1 MATQNISSLT
11 SAIYKSRLTLLE
23 LMEQQNYNTYTY
35 TGFSI
40 NEVNTMKT
48 NNQLDMLLE
57 KKITEKQTIE
67 TVDKQ
72 QIAIQVEQKDQH
84 KKIYIKY
91 YLNKALIP
99 NNLQDIIDD
108 LFNIEQI
115 LTKKDTLFIVVKD
128 EVNDTMQSTVKHI
141 WEKDGIFIIIL
152 SLKRLKFNILKHVLV
167 PPHRVLSQDELIQ
180 IKNKYNIIN
189 DKQFPEISRFDPVAQ
204 VIGIRPGEVCEII
217 RPSKI
222 ALTEPYY
229 RICIS

>member
-1 MATQNISSLT
+1 MASQNISSLT

-23 LMEQQNYNTYTY
+23 LMNKQNYNTYTY
-35 TGFSI
+35 EGFSI

-57 KKITEKQTIE
+57 KKTIQENTIQTNNNTI
-67 TVDKQ
+67 
-72 QIAIQVEQKDQH
+72 IQVEQKDEP

-91 YLNKALIP
+91 YLNKSLRP

-115 LTKKDTLFIVVKD
+115 LNKKDTLLIVVKD
-128 EVNDTMQSTVKHI
+128 EVNDTMQNTIKHI
-141 WEKDGIFIIIL
+141 WEKDRIFVIII
-152 SLKRLKFNILKHVLV
+152 SLKRLQFNILNHILV
-167 PPHRVLSQDELIQ
+167 PSHRVLGQDELIQ
-180 IKNKYNIIN
+180 VKKRYNIIN

>member
-1 MATQNISSLT
+1 MASQNISSLT

-23 LMEQQNYNTYTY
+23 LMNKQNYNTYTY
-35 TGFSI
+35 EGFSI

-57 KKITEKQTIE
+57 KKVLQENKIQTDENTSTIIQTETK
-67 TVDKQ
+67 
-72 QIAIQVEQKDQH
+72 EQS
-84 KKIYIKY
+84 KKVYIKY
-91 YLNKALIP
+91 YLNKSLRP

-115 LTKKDTLFIVVKD
+115 LNKKDTLLIVVKD
-128 EVNDTMQSTVKHI
+128 EVNDTMQNTIKHI
-141 WEKDGIFIIIL
+141 WEKDGIFVIII
-152 SLKRLKFNILKHVLV
+152 SLKRLQFNILNHVLV

-180 IKNKYNIIN
+180 IKKKYNIIN

>member
-23 LMEQQNYNTYTY
+23 LMNKQNYNTYTY
-35 TGFSI
+35 EGFSI

-57 KKITEKQTIE
+57 KNQTEENTIQTSVNN
-67 TVDKQ
+67 TTT
-72 QIAIQVEQKDQH
+72 IQVEQKEQP

-91 YLNKALIP
+91 YLNKALRP

-115 LTKKDTLFIVVKD
+115 LTKKDTLLVIVKD
-128 EVNDTMQSTVKHI
+128 EVNETMQNTIRHI
-141 WEKDGIFIIIL
+141 WEKDQIFVIIL
-152 SLKRLKFNILKHVLV
+152 SLKRLQFNILNHVLV
-167 PPHRVLSQDELIQ
+167 PPHRILSQDELIQ
-180 IKNKYNIIN
+180 IKKRYNIIN

>member
-1 MATQNISSLT
+1 MASQNISSLT

-23 LMEQQNYNTYTY
+23 LMKKQNYNTFTY
-35 TGFSI
+35 EGFSI

-57 KKITEKQTIE
+57 KNQTEENIIQTSVNNTETIE
-67 TVDKQ
+67 
-72 QIAIQVEQKDQH
+72 VEQKEQP

-91 YLNKALIP
+91 YFNKSLRP

-115 LTKKDTLFIVVKD
+115 LTKKDTLFIVIKD
-128 EVNDTMQSTVKHI
+128 EVNETMQNTIKHI
-141 WEKDGIFIIIL
+141 WEKDGIFVIIL
-152 SLKRLKFNILKHVLV
+152 SLKRLQFNILNHVLV
-167 PPHRVLSQDELIQ
+167 PPHRVLSQEELIQ
-180 IKNKYNIIN
+180 VKKRYNIIN
-189 DKQFPEISRFDPVAQ
+189 NYQFPEISRFDPVAQ